1 MAFIEHVDAIQ
12 DTRKD
17 INKTHQ
23 LTDIVFLTMA
33 AVLSGASGWKDIQ
46 VFGEAKLDWLRQFR
60 PFASG
65 IPTRHSIGRIIRG
78 ISAELL
84 MESIAVWINKQRSN
98 NKKEHIAFDGK
109 TVRGSGHNRH
119 IDAVHLMGAMVVDSG
134 LMLYQSTSEGKK
146 NEIKT
151 LQAMLETVPV
161 KGNIISADAMHC
173 QKETAALAREK
184 GGDYMLQVKGNQKN
198 LHDQISGYFHKVSRH
213 TPALIKANQISDIDG
228 EHGRIV
234 QRQYTS
240 LPIEQ
245 WIDGIDEWMGAS
257 HIVEV
262 VLTHELD
269 GKNNTKETSYYLT
282 SLGNDLSEI
291 ARVIRGH
298 WQIESYHWV
307 LNVTFRED
315 DSLIYAEDGAKN
327 MAIFKRM
334 LVNLVKVHPL
344 KDSMAGKRHGSAWDD
359 KFRAEVLFVWIKSII
374 PP

>member
-1 MAFIEHVDAIQ
+1 MTFLDHIDTIE

-17 INKTHQ
+17 INKTYE

-33 AVLSGASGWKDIQ
+33 AVLSGAVGWKDIQ

-60 PFASG
+60 PFTTG

-84 MESIAVWINKQRSN
+84 MESFAIWINEQRGN
-98 NKKEHIAFDGK
+98 NGKEHIAFDGK

-119 IDAVHLMGAMVVDSG
+119 VDAVHLMGAMVVDSG
-134 LMLYQSTSEGKK
+134 LMLYQTTSEGKK

-151 LQAMLETVPV
+151 LQAMLDTLPV

-173 QKETAALAREK
+173 QKETVSLAQQK
-184 GGDYMLQVKGNQKN
+184 GADYMLQVKDNQKN
-198 LHDQISGYFHKVSRH
+198 RHEEIAGYFHKVNRDE
-213 TPALIKANQISDIDG
+213 PARIKANQISDLDG

-234 QRQYTS
+234 HRQYTV
-240 LPIEQ
+240 LPIDK
-245 WIDGIDEWMGAS
+245 WINGIDKWAGAK

-262 VLTHELD
+262 VRTHELE
-269 GKNNTKETSYYLT
+269 GKKNSTETSYYLT
-282 SLGNDLSEI
+282 SLENDLPEI

-307 LNVTFRED
+307 LDVTFRED
-315 DSLIYAEDGAKN
+315 ESLI
-327 MAIFKRM
+327 
-334 LVNLVKVHPL
+334 
-344 KDSMAGKRHGSAWDD
+344 
-359 KFRAEVLFVWIKSII
+359 
-374 PP
+374 